1 MTVAS
6 PIHMHR
12 EIRGNQ
18 SSRKQAG
25 EAITTIL
32 SHGLILGHV
41 TTSTHISNKTISLS
55 LKCLVSEGQR
65 QQGSKAARKQ
75 SGGGDRKCGKH
86 TGQALG
92 VRGGTTYRTEEPKV
106 GKSGKNISQQLL
118 EWESETPLLSKINL
132 SNSWK
137 TGLAKRS

>member
-1 MTVAS
+1 MTLAS
-6 PIHMHR
+6 SIHMQR

-41 TTSTHISNKTISLS
+41 TTSTHISNKTISFS

-65 QQGSKAARKQ
+65 QQGSK
-75 SGGGDRKCGKH
+75 GGWGGRKCGKD

-92 VRGGTTYRTEEPKV
+92 VRGGTAYRTEEPEV
-106 GKSGKNISQQLL
+106 GKSGKNISQQHKRKVRHLC
-118 EWESETPLLSKINL
+118 SVRQIFAT
-132 SNSWK
+132 
-137 TGLAKRS
+137 TGKQA

>member
-65 QQGSKAARKQ
+65 QQGSKEAKW
-75 SGGGDRKCGKH
+75 GGGGSEVWETHRSGPGGEGRDRLQNRRAQSRKIRQEHKSATSGMGK
-86 TGQALG
+86 
-92 VRGGTTYRTEEPKV
+92 
-106 GKSGKNISQQLL
+106 
-118 EWESETPLLSKINL
+118 
-132 SNSWK
+132 
-137 TGLAKRS
+137 